1 MEERGDVSQD
11 DEEGREDEGED
22 EWKKMWSVNWGIP
35 ESFALRADRLHQPID
50 SGRTVVSLRGYKA
63 RETCKQGG
71 IINHKGRKKK
81 TLSIQTIP
89 SFFLSGDWIWRAK
102 TKQEPKTH
110 TLITEVKYFPPM
122 FNGWQENKVLER
134 IIRWT
139 EILQALRLRWGAKTE
154 AYIQIDGLKSL
165 SEKDWWTFHTNWDWT
180 PTQMLTH
187 EKLIHLC
194 NGYSKCQTWANEWH
208 KMPTHEHSLQIFIKN
223 Q

>member
-81 TLSIQTIP
+81 RCRYKQFLLFFSQAIGSGERKLNRSQKHTHWLLKWNIP
-89 SFFLSGDWIWRAK
+89 
-102 TKQEPKTH
+102 
-110 TLITEVKYFPPM
+110 PPM